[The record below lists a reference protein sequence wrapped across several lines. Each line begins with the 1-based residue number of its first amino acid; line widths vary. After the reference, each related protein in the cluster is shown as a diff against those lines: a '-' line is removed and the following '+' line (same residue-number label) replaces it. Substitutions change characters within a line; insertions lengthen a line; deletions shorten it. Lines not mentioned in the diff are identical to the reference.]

1 MTLRCHFML
10 KSVFSVDL
18 TRFFFLAFGDN
29 YVKTDEDTPILF
41 AEDSI

>member
-1 MTLRCHFML
+1 ML

-29 YVKTDEDTPILF
+29 YVKTDEDTPILSETKMF